1 MCIEFWKFV
10 NKIVRFFFF
19 SQASSH
25 LWKLVDANQP
35 EDKLLRVVTCLAN
48 IVCNSS
54 IGIGVRRQAPTPT
67 SDKTTFLNGASAGGT
82 SLISQQY
89 VKFVFIYS
97 SITLILNLWNMMHIC
112 TFFFNFAFF
121 AHLWWYQEICSME
134 MTQFTFTILEIREN
148 SLRFIL
154 VQNSLVSRNFC
165 EKRRE

>member
-1 MCIEFWKFV
+1 MKLLTISDKCALNFDNLVTKL
-10 NKIVRFFFF
+10 NSTFFSFF

-89 VKFVFIYS
+89 VKFVFIFS
-97 SITLILNLWNMMHIC
+97 SITLILNLWNLIQINIQCFNSSHEHKFFEILFSE
-112 TFFFNFAFF
+112 TFR
-121 AHLWWYQEICSME
+121 I
-134 MTQFTFTILEIREN
+134 
-148 SLRFIL
+148 
-154 VQNSLVSRNFC
+154 
-165 EKRRE
+165 